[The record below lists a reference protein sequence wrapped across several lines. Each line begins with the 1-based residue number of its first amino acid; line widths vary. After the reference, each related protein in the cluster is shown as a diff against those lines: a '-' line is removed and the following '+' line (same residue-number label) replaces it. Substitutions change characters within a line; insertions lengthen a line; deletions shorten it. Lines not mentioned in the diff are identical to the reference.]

1 MTLTPLFSSACDLAK
16 RMPPLVADF
25 LDLESSLRRRFREE
39 SVSAMIVAS
48 LIRLSG
54 PGLSVQVPEDES
66 KTGNDFD
73 IVIFDPAHRT
83 AVQYR
88 IQAKRLTPHHTLWE
102 RGSYVELAHPNGTG
116 AQSLS
121 LVRSAAAERR
131 IPTVPLYAFYNP
143 ARACEPSGGLI
154 SGIEMAD
161 GRAIRAVV
169 RELIRARPKRP
180 PLKRLSTLH
189 PLFFPLSRILCP
201 SASDGDRAVPSP
213 EGSLQSVADAV
224 RAANERFIGSQLS
237 VPRAKLADMRGSA
250 SVIRERSLR
259 VSDTLPPVLAL
270 AMARRSEVPS
280 VIRTRTVDRPKIV
293 LFSSAP

>member
-1 MTLTPLFSSACDLAK
+1 MTSLFSSTCDLAA
-16 RMPPLVADF
+16 RLPPLVADF
-25 LDLESSLRRRFREE
+25 LDLEISLRRRFREE
-39 SVSAMIVAS
+39 SVTDLIVAS

-54 PGLSVQVPEDES
+54 PRLSVQVPVDEA

-73 IVIFDPAHRT
+73 IVIFDPMRRT

-88 IQAKRLTPHHTLWE
+88 IQAKRLTPHRTAWDM
-102 RGSYVELAHPNGTG
+102 GSYVELAHPNGTG

-121 LVRSAAAERR
+121 LVRSAAAERK

-143 ARACEPSGGLI
+143 ARACDASGGLI

-201 SASDGDRAVPSP
+201 PTSDGDSLMPSP

-224 RAANERFIGSQLS
+224 RAANERFIGSQLY
-237 VPRAKLADMRGSA
+237 VPHGKLADLRGITSGIG
-250 SVIRERSLR
+250 VRSLR
-259 VSDTLPPVLAL
+259 RFDTLPPVLAI
-270 AMARRSEVPS
+270 AMARRSDVPT

-293 LFSSAP
+293 LFSGDS